1 MHKSSQKIGEVA
13 AVFLLSVL
21 SYFLVPLL
29 AYAQS
34 QSESEPVESEF
45 LLNNMRLQIE
55 VTEAVNNMY
64 NFKHER
70 ASVAFN
76 ALKYRYG
83 WHPLP
88 YFLLGLNE
96 WWKIVPNE
104 NVTIY
109 DQKLLAYMDSAINR
123 AKKLYYQNEDNV
135 EAAFFL
141 AAAYGFKGRIHSER
155 KNWRKAAVNG
165 KNALKYLE
173 ISKKKPDFSP
183 ELLFGD
189 ALYNYYSVWIPENYP
204 LLKPILIFFK
214 KGDKELVLKQL
225 REVSLNAF
233 YTRTEAQY
241 FLMRLLA
248 TEEKDVAGGLQ
259 IAEYLH
265 QTFPDNAYFHRYYAR
280 LLYTTGQYI
289 KARSVTLDLL
299 KKIDD
304 GERGYEAI
312 SGRYAGFFL
321 GQIYDSFGQ
330 KDKAQHYYRRAVE
343 FSEKIEATNTG
354 YYLYSLLS
362 LGEIAKEDGD
372 RREARKYFKL
382 VKKQAKSSHPSYKRA
397 HSALKELRKGRG

>member
-1 MHKSSQKIGEVA
+1 MQ
-13 AVFLLSVL
+13 
-21 SYFLVPLL
+21 
-29 AYAQS
+29 
-34 QSESEPVESEF
+34 
-45 LLNNMRLQIE
+45 LQIE
-55 VTEAVNNMY
+55 ITEAVNNMY
-64 NFKHER
+64 NFKHDE
-70 ASVAFN
+70 ASIAFN

-96 WWKIVPNE
+96 WWKIVPNQSI
-104 NVTIY
+104 TTY
-109 DQKLLAYMDSAINR
+109 DERLLTYMDTAI
-123 AKKLYYQNEDNV
+123 AKAEKLYLRNEENV

-141 AAAYGFKGRIHSER
+141 AAAHGFKGRIHSER
-155 KNWRKAAVNG
+155 RNWRKAAVNG

-173 ISKKKPDFSP
+173 LSKKKPDFSP

-214 KGDKELVLKQL
+214 KGDKELGLKQL

-289 KARSVTLDLL
+289 RARGVALDLM
-299 KKIDD
+299 KKIDT
-304 GERGYEAI
+304 GQRGYEAT

-330 KDKAQHYYRRAVE
+330 KEQAQHYYQRAVD

-354 YYLYSLLS
+354 YYLFSLLS
-362 LGEIAKEDGD
+362 LGEIAQEEGD
-372 RREARKYFKL
+372 KREAKKYFKL

-397 HSALKELRKGRG
+397 HSALKELRRG

>member
-1 MHKSSQKIGEVA
+1 MHKPLEKKGEVA
-13 AVFLLSVL
+13 IVHLLMAL
-21 SYFLVPLL
+21 LYLLVPLL
-29 AYAQS
+29 GYAQS
-34 QSESEPVESEF
+34 QAESAPVKNQS
-45 LLNNMRLQIE
+45 LLNNMQLQIE
-55 VTEAVNNMY
+55 ITEAVNDMY
-64 NFKHER
+64 NFKHEE

-104 NVTIY
+104 SITTY
-109 DQKLLAYMDSAINR
+109 DQGLLAYMDSAISR
-123 AKKLYYQNEDNV
+123 AEKLYNRDEENV

-214 KGDKELVLKQL
+214 KGDKDLGLKQL
-225 REVSLNAF
+225 REVSHNAF

-248 TEEKDVAGGLQ
+248 NEEKDVAGGLQ

-289 KARSVTLDLL
+289 KARGVALDLL
-299 KKIDD
+299 KKIDA
-304 GERGYEAI
+304 GERGYEAT

-330 KDKAQHYYRRAVE
+330 KQQAEYYYQRAVN
-343 FSEKIEATNTG
+343 FSETIEATNTG

-362 LGEIAKEDGD
+362 LGEIAQEEGD
-372 RREARKYFKL
+372 KREARKYYKL

-397 HSALKELRKGRG
+397 HSALKQLRRG

>member
-1 MHKSSQKIGEVA
+1 MFNPIKKIGGV
-13 AVFLLSVL
+13 AVFYLLVASL
-21 SYFLVPLL
+21 SLSMPWVI
-29 AYAQS
+29 YAQTQTQPS
-34 QSESEPVESEF
+34 PISNTS
-45 LLNNMRLQIE
+45 LLNNMQLQIE
-55 VTEAVNNMY
+55 ITEAVNNMY
-64 NFKHER
+64 NFKHEE

-76 ALKYRYG
+76 ALKYRFG

-96 WWKIVPNE
+96 WWKIVPNQ
-104 NVTIY
+104 NITLY
-109 DQKLLAYMDSAINR
+109 DERLLSYMDTAI
-123 AKKLYYQNEDNV
+123 AKAEKLYYQDKDNV

-155 KNWRKAAVNG
+155 RNWRKAAVNG

-173 ISKKKPDFSP
+173 ESKKKPDFSP

-214 KGDKELVLKQL
+214 KGDKELGLKQL

-280 LLYTTGQYI
+280 LLYTSGQYI
-289 KARSVTLDLL
+289 QARGVTLDLL
-299 KKIDD
+299 KKIDS
-304 GERGYEAI
+304 GARGYEAT

-321 GQIYDSFGQ
+321 GQIYDSFGN
-330 KDKAQHYYRRAVE
+330 KDQAEHYYKRAVD
-343 FSEKIEATNTG
+343 FSERIDATNTG

-362 LGEIAKEDGD
+362 LGEIASEEGD
-372 RREARKYFKL
+372 KREAKKYFKL

-397 HSALKELRKGRG
+397 HNALKSLRRG